1 MSLYIMYGLII
12 LVTILLFII
21 IKDKIKALRIT
32 GILTISSSLL
42 LIVLALIAKFIINTS
57 VTSINLSSITNYLL
71 MKFASTSL
79 VLFVIG
85 LIEIIISKCIY
96 LTKKEKQKTI
106 EQNL

>member
-12 LVTILLFII
+12 LATIILFII

-32 GILTISSSLL
+32 GILTISSSVL
-42 LIVLALIAKFIINTS
+42 LIILALIAKFVINTS

-96 LTKKEKQKTI
+96 LTKKEKQKAI

>member
-79 VLFVIG
+79 ALFVIG

-96 LTKKEKQKTI
+96 LTKKEKQKAI

>member
-12 LVTILLFII
+12 LATIILFII

-79 VLFVIG
+79 ALFVIG

>member
-12 LVTILLFII
+12 LATILLFII

-42 LIVLALIAKFIINTS
+42 LIILALIAKFVINTS

-85 LIEIIISKCIY
+85 LIEIIISKCIC

>member
-1 MSLYIMYGLII
+1 MGLYIMYGLII

-21 IKDKIKALRIT
+21 TKDKIKALRIT

-79 VLFVIG
+79 ALFIIG
-85 LIEIIISKCIY
+85 LTEIIISKCIY

>member
-1 MSLYIMYGLII
+1 MFKI
-12 LVTILLFII
+12 LKNAWAVPDLR
-21 IKDKIKALRIT
+21 KKI
-32 GILTISSSLL
+32 

-57 VTSINLSSITNYLL
+57 VTIINLSSITNYLL

-85 LIEIIISKCIY
+85 LIEIIISKYIY

>member
-12 LVTILLFII
+12 LATIILFII

>member
-12 LVTILLFII
+12 LATIILFII

-96 LTKKEKQKTI
+96 LAKKEKQKAI

>member
-1 MSLYIMYGLII
+1 MYALII
-12 LVTILLFII
+12 LVTIILFII

-57 VTSINLSSITNYLL
+57 VTIINLSSITNYLL

>member
-12 LVTILLFII
+12 LATIILFII

-71 MKFASTSL
+71 MKFAGTSL